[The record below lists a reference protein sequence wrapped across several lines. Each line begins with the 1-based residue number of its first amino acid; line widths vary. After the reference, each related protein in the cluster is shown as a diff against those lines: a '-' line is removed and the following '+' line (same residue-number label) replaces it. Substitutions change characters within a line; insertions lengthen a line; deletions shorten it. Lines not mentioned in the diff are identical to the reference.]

1 MEFSITALLSDLDQK
16 NEINIK
22 NTYIGQNNYYTD
34 MHTLEL

>member
-22 NTYIGQNNYYTD
+22 NTYIGYNYYTD